1 MDKQKILIADDD
13 PEILSILQ
21 ILLSSEGFEG
31 LQAAG
36 GEGVLE
42 QLDDTVG
49 LVILD
54 VMMPGMDGY
63 AVCAQIRKVSQVP
76 ILFLTAKSQD
86 SDKTLGFSLGGDDYL
101 VKPFSYSELISR
113 VKALLRRYY
122 VYGGGQTEASGLICC
137 CQTVEID
144 PQRCAV
150 RQKGKEVSL
159 TETEYKILLLLASHR
174 KKVFSI
180 QNIYESVWE
189 EPYFYTCNNTVMVHI
204 RNIRRK
210 LGDDPQNSRTI
221 RTVWG
226 KGYVID

>member
-1 MDKQKILIADDD
+1 MDRQKILIADDD

-21 ILLSSEGFEG
+21 ILLSSEGYEV
-31 LQAAG
+31 LQASDGA
-36 GEGVLE
+36 GVLR
-42 QLDDTVG
+42 QLDDSVG

-63 AVCAQIRKVSQVP
+63 SVCAQIRKTSQVP
-76 ILFLTAKSQD
+76 VLFLTAKSQD

-122 VYGGGQTEASGLICC
+122 VYGGGQTQAGGIICC

-144 PQRCAV
+144 PQRCLV
-150 RQKGKEVSL
+150 RQKGQEVPL

-180 QNIYESVWE
+180 QNIYESIWE

-210 LGDDPQNSRTI
+210 LGDDPKNSRTI

-226 KGYVID
+226 KGYLID